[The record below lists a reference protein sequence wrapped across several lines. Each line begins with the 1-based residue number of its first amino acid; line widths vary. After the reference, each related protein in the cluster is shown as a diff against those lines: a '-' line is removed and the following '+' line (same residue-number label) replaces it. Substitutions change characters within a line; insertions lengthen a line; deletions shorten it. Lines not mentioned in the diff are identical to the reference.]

1 MPDDQ
6 FKNRL
11 ILVVDDEERM
21 VRFIRLNLEHD
32 GFKVIEAFNGTKAI
46 NQVRSN
52 LPDLV
57 LLDIMMP
64 DMDGFEVLRIIRE
77 TSNVPVIM
85 LTAKG
90 EEDDRVRGLEL
101 GADDYVTKPF
111 SPRELVSRVRAVL
124 RRTETTGV
132 STHGLIEVD
141 ERLKL
146 DFERREIWVD
156 GELVK
161 LRPTEY
167 RLLYHLVQNAGWVVT
182 HDQILAKVWGYE
194 YRDEPH
200 YVRLYI
206 NYLRKKLEED
216 PANPKYILTERG
228 VGYRFVDFRRKDF
241 HRKPVISLTHELTKK
256 FFNLAGDRFNRHQ
269 GQCPC
274 IYAANW
280 QGGNGYC
287 KG

>member
-1 MPDDQ
+1 MDDAL
-6 FKNRL
+6 KNKT

-21 VRFIRLNLEHD
+21 ARFIRLNLEHD
-32 GFKVIEAFNGTKAI
+32 GFQVVEAYRGMQAM
-46 NQVRSN
+46 QQYRDS

-57 LLDIMMP
+57 LLDVMMP
-64 DMDGFEVLRIIRE
+64 DIDGFEVLSMLRE
-77 TSNVPVIM
+77 ISNVPVIM

-124 RRTETTGV
+124 RRTDSSSNDSPDV
-132 STHGLIEVD
+132 VEVD
-141 ERLKL
+141 DHLKL
-146 DFERREIWVD
+146 DFSKREIWLD

-167 RLLYHLVQNAGWVVT
+167 RLLYHLVKNAGWVLT
-182 HDQILAKVWGYE
+182 YDQILSRVWGYE

-206 NYLRKKLEED
+206 NYLRQKIEKD
-216 PANPKYILTERG
+216 PSSPKYILTERG
-228 VGYRFVDFRRKDF
+228 VGYRFVDYRR
-241 HRKPVISLTHELTKK
+241 L
-256 FFNLAGDRFNRHQ
+256 
-269 GQCPC
+269 
-274 IYAANW
+274 
-280 QGGNGYC
+280 
-287 KG
+287 

>member
-1 MPDDQ
+1 MTDNQ
-6 FKNRL
+6 FRNRR

-21 VRFIRLNLEHD
+21 VRFIRLNLEYD
-32 GFKVIEAFNGTKAI
+32 GFQVIEAFNGNQAI
-46 NQVRSN
+46 EQVRSK

-57 LLDIMMP
+57 LLDVMMP
-64 DMDGFEVLRIIRE
+64 DIDGFEVLRIIRE
-77 TSNVPVIM
+77 TSTVPVIM

-101 GADDYVTKPF
+101 GADDYITKPF

-124 RRTETTGV
+124 RRTELGT
-132 STHGLIEVD
+132 SQTHGLINVD
-141 ERLKL
+141 DRLKI
-146 DFERREIWVD
+146 DFDRREVWVD
-156 GELVK
+156 GKLVK

-167 RLLYHLVQNAGWVVT
+167 RLLYHLVQNAGWVLT
-182 HDQILAKVWGYE
+182 HDQILTKVWGYE

-228 VGYRFVDFRRKDF
+228 VGYRFVDF
-241 HRKPVISLTHELTKK
+241 HRKSMSEQKENPT
-256 FFNLAGDRFNRHQ
+256 N
-269 GQCPC
+269 
-274 IYAANW
+274 
-280 QGGNGYC
+280 
-287 KG
+287 